1 MNRDQFA
8 AELLR
13 AKNSYNRNKNANKAM
28 SAFRP
33 LKNSDFMKLVS
44 GLRLSGET
52 MIEPKRFGRWVN
64 AQGRP
69 ATRVSV
75 TKNLTNTMKWLNRNA
90 FEDPY

>member
-28 SAFRP
+28 NAFKP
-33 LKNSDFMKLVS
+33 LKNSDFMKMVS
-44 GLRLSGET
+44 SLRLGGET
-52 MIEPKRFGRWVN
+52 MLQPRKRGKWAN

-69 ATRVSV
+69 ATRASV

>member
-28 SAFRP
+28 SAFKP

-52 MIEPKRFGRWVN
+52 MIQPRKRGKWAN

-69 ATRVSV
+69 VTRTNVY
-75 TKNLTNTMKWLNRNA
+75 KNLTNTMKWLNRNA